1 MMPKIFLLKCLFSF
15 CCFFVAIL
23 VCSVISRLQQL
34 TISGDST
41 GGTARKTRGI
51 FIEKDIQNRNENLLT
66 HRARRR
72 SLIIFGHD
80 RSGTTFI
87 SAMFAKDPQ
96 IFLVYE
102 PLWITQ
108 YWKHYQHLDCLN
120 CELEVVNSIVSCNF
134 SRYST
139 SRKFLSYVEE
149 PWTGALPVN
158 IFKTPKF
165 CNKSNSMNNELRCP
179 KLRDIPEFV
188 DDVCRTKFKHS
199 VVKVSPVR
207 LPREKIAN
215 LVPQVLLENPDV
227 DVRILHLVRDPRGN
241 INSRI
246 DIKWTR
252 DFPNPHL
259 GETARELCST
269 ITENLG
275 YAKTT
280 LKKFNLDY
288 RYKVVLYKQ
297 IADDP
302 LGTARDIYKFA
313 EFAMP
318 LETERWIVESTRP
331 NADQLKKELKNPFS
345 PVRNATG
352 NADKWRKDEFFER
365 NQVIEKEC
373 RVLMALLGLEKVSE
387 PQTKFSREV
396 KHRKEIQEGTPHMK
410 GVGMLVV

>member
-1 MMPKIFLLKCLFSF
+1 MMPTIFLLRCLFSF
-15 CCFFVAIL
+15 CCFFAAIL
-23 VCSVISRLQQL
+23 VCTLMSRLQQL

-41 GGTARKTRGI
+41 EGTARKTQGE
-51 FIEKDIQNRNENLLT
+51 FIEKDTQNQNENLLT
-66 HRARRR
+66 PRARRR

-87 SAMFAKDPQ
+87 STMFAKDPQ

-102 PLWITQ
+102 PLWITK
-108 YWKHYQHLDCLN
+108 YWKFYQGLDCLN
-120 CELEVVNSIVSCNF
+120 CDLEVVNSIVSCNF

-139 SRKFLSYVEE
+139 SRKFLYYVET

-165 CNKSNSMNNELRCP
+165 CNKLNSMNNELHCP
-179 KLRDIPEFV
+179 KPRDNPEFV

-246 DIKWTR
+246 DIKWIK

-259 GETARELCST
+259 GKTARELCST
-269 ITENLG
+269 IAENLA

-280 LKKFNLDY
+280 LKKFNLDH

-313 EFAMP
+313 EFSMP
-318 LETERWIVESTRP
+318 LETEKWILESTRP
-331 NADQLKKELKNPFS
+331 NGDQLKKALEDPFS

-365 NQVIEKEC
+365 NQVVENEC
-373 RVLMALLGLEKVSE
+373 RALMALLGLEKVSE
-387 PQTKFSREV
+387 PQTIFSSKV
-396 KHRKEIQEGTPHMK
+396 KLNIIKR
-410 GVGMLVV
+410 

>member
-1 MMPKIFLLKCLFSF
+1 MKPTIFLLKCLFSF
-15 CCFFVAIL
+15 CCFFAAIL
-23 VCSVISRLQQL
+23 VCTVISRLQQL

-41 GGTARKTRGI
+41 GGTARKTQGV
-51 FIEKDIQNRNENLLT
+51 FIEKDIQNQNENLLT

-87 SAMFAKDPQ
+87 STMFAKDPQ

-108 YWKHYQHLDCLN
+108 FWKLYQRLDCLN

-165 CNKSNSMNNELRCP
+165 CNKSNSMNNEPHCP
-179 KLRDIPEFV
+179 KLRDNPEFV

-246 DIKWTR
+246 NIKWTK

-259 GETARELCST
+259 GKTARELCST
-269 ITENLG
+269 IAENLG

-280 LKKFNLDY
+280 LKKFNLDH

-331 NADQLKKELKNPFS
+331 NGDQLKKELKNPFS

-365 NQVIEKEC
+365 NQVIENEC
-373 RVLMALLGLEKVSE
+373 RALMALLGLEKVSE
-387 PQTKFSREV
+387 PQTKFSRRV
-396 KHRKEIQEGTPHMK
+396 KYRN
-410 GVGMLVV
+410 

>member
-1 MMPKIFLLKCLFSF
+1 MMPTIFLLKCLFSF

-41 GGTARKTRGI
+41 GGTTRKTQGV
-51 FIEKDIQNRNENLLT
+51 FIEKDIQNQNENLLT
-66 HRARRR
+66 HRVRRR

-96 IFLVYE
+96 MFLVYE

-108 YWKHYQHLDCLN
+108 YWKRYQRLDCLN

-139 SRKFLSYVEE
+139 SRKFLSYVEK

-165 CNKSNSMNNELRCP
+165 CNKSNSMNNELHCP
-179 KLRDIPEFV
+179 KLRDNPEFV
-188 DDVCRTKFKHS
+188 DDVCNTKFKHS

-246 DIKWTR
+246 DIKWTK

-259 GETARELCST
+259 GKTARELCST
-269 ITENLG
+269 ISENLE
-275 YAKTT
+275 YAKRT
-280 LKKFNLDY
+280 LKKFNLDH

-318 LETERWIVESTRP
+318 LETERWIVETTRP
-331 NADQLKKELKNPFS
+331 KGDQLKKALKNPYS

-365 NQVIEKEC
+365 NHVIENEC
-373 RVLMALLGLEKVSE
+373 RALMALLGLEKVSE
-387 PQTKFSREV
+387 PQTIFSRKV
-396 KHRKEIQEGTPHMK
+396 
-410 GVGMLVV
+410 

>member
-1 MMPKIFLLKCLFSF
+1 MMTTICLLKCLFSF
-15 CCFFVAIL
+15 CCLLVAIL

-41 GGTARKTRGI
+41 GGTARKTRGV
-51 FIEKDIQNRNENLLT
+51 FIENDIQNQNENLLT
-66 HRARRR
+66 HRPRRR

-108 YWKHYQHLDCLN
+108 DWKRYQRLDCLN

-134 SRYST
+134 SRYPT
-139 SRKFLSYVEE
+139 SRKFLSYVEKS
-149 PWTGALPVN
+149 WTGALPVN

-165 CNKSNSMNNELRCP
+165 CKESNSINNELHCP
-179 KLRDIPEFV
+179 NLYDNPEFV
-188 DDVCRTKFKHS
+188 DDVCKTKFKHS

-207 LPREKIAN
+207 LPQEKLAN
-215 LVPQVLLENPDV
+215 LVPQVLLENQDV
-227 DVRILHLVRDPRGN
+227 EVRILHLVRDPRGN

-246 DIKWTR
+246 DIKWIK

-259 GETARELCST
+259 GKTARELCRT
-269 ITENLG
+269 IAENLG
-275 YAKTT
+275 YAKRT
-280 LKKFNLDY
+280 LKKFNLDH

-302 LGTARDIYKFA
+302 LGTARDIYQFA

-318 LETERWIVESTRP
+318 LETGAWIVESTRP
-331 NADQLKKELKNPFS
+331 NRDQLKKALKNPFS

-373 RVLMALLGLEKVSE
+373 RVLIALLGLEKVSE
-387 PQTKFSREV
+387 PQTKFSRKV
-396 KHRKEIQEGTPHMK
+396 KYLK
-410 GVGMLVV
+410 

>member
-1 MMPKIFLLKCLFSF
+1 MKPKIFFLKCLLSF

-41 GGTARKTRGI
+41 GGTARKTQGV
-51 FIEKDIQNRNENLLT
+51 FIEKGIQNQNENLLT

-87 SAMFAKDPQ
+87 STMFAKDPQ

-108 YWKHYQHLDCLN
+108 FWKRNQRLDCLN

-165 CNKSNSMNNELRCP
+165 CNKSNSMNNELHCP
-179 KLRDIPEFV
+179 KLRDNPEFV

-246 DIKWTR
+246 DIKWTK
-252 DFPNPHL
+252 DFPNPYL

-269 ITENLG
+269 IAENLG

-280 LKKFNLDY
+280 LKKFNLDH

-331 NADQLKKELKNPFS
+331 NGDQLKKALKNPFS

-365 NQVIEKEC
+365 NQVIENEC
-373 RVLMALLGLEKVSE
+373 RALMALLGLEKVSE
-387 PQTKFSREV
+387 PQTKFSRRV
-396 KHRKEIQEGTPHMK
+396 KYRN
-410 GVGMLVV
+410 